1 MRVATGL
8 AIGAQADIG
17 LVTQAVQQAMRRISP
32 NQVSSV
38 LLFLTSEFAHDPL
51 PAIRAA
57 AKAAGT
63 LLVTGCSA
71 PGIFTEQD
79 WVLDAPAVAAM
90 VFSAPFSLSPAQAA
104 DLTLPRLTLS
114 APNAINS
121 NWLTA
126 PGLRYGGVSGDVLG
140 QGAFSVWQHAKG
152 ELTGH
157 CEAVVEGANIRIG
170 KSQGLRQL
178 GEVCLLDSSQGYV
191 LKKIGHKTALA
202 SLNKQLHKYPALALH
217 SIVLLYADK
226 EEMLSNGEYQMASI
240 ISTDA
245 ASHVITVSQAIP
257 VGHYVSWAIRDA
269 TVAGQEFQQL
279 LKQMAQMAEMTNAP
293 EFGIMFSCLGRG
305 PYFYGG
311 MDRDLQMLQQ
321 QYPEMPLI
329 GFYGNGEIA
338 PMLGQNM
345 LLQYAAVIALFEAK

>member
-8 AIGAQADIG
+8 AIGSSAEIG
-17 LVTQAVQQAMRRISP
+17 LVTQAVQQAMRRIAP
-32 NQVSSV
+32 NPVSSV
-38 LLFLTSEFAHDPL
+38 LLFLTSEFAHAPL

-57 AKAAGT
+57 AKTAET

-90 VFSAPFSLSPAQAA
+90 VFSAPFSLNPALGGDA
-104 DLTLPRLTLS
+104 TLPRLTLS

-126 PGLRYGGVSGDVLG
+126 PGVRYGGVSGDVLG

-152 ELTGH
+152 QLTGH
-157 CEAVVEGANIRIG
+157 CETVVAGANIRIG

-178 GEVCLLDSSQGYV
+178 GDVCLLDSAEGHT
-191 LKKIGHKTALA
+191 LKRIGHKTALA
-202 SLNKQLHKYPALALH
+202 SLNKQLQKYPHLALH
-217 SIVLLYADK
+217 SIVLLYADE
-226 EEMLSNGEYQMASI
+226 EEMLANGEYQVANI
-240 ISTDA
+240 ISTHA

-257 VGHYVSWAIRDA
+257 VGHYVTWAVRDA
-269 TVAGQEFQQL
+269 AVASQEFDQILRQL
-279 LKQMAQMAEMTNAP
+279 AQKAEMTNTP
-293 EFGIMFSCLGRG
+293 EFGMMFSCLGRG

-311 MDRDLQMLQQ
+311 MDRDLQMLQE

-345 LLQYAAVIALFEAK
+345 LLQYAAVIALFEPV

>member
-8 AIGAQADIG
+8 ALGSKADID
-17 LVTQAVQQAMRRISP
+17 LVTQAVRQAMRRIDP
-32 NQVSSV
+32 YPVSSV

-57 AKAAGT
+57 ARAADT
-63 LLVTGCSA
+63 LMVTGCSA

-90 VFSAPFSLSPAQAA
+90 VFSAPFSLNPAQEA
-104 DLTLPRLTLS
+104 DDVLPRLTLS

-121 NWLTA
+121 NWLRTA
-126 PGLRYGGVSGDVLG
+126 GVRYGGVSGDVLG

-157 CEAVVEGANIRIG
+157 CETVVAGANIRIG
-170 KSQGLRQL
+170 KSQGLRLL
-178 GEVCLLDSSQGYV
+178 GDVYLLESAEGYV
-191 LKKIGHKTALA
+191 LKTIGHKTALN
-202 SLNKQLHKYPALALH
+202 SLNKQLQKHPNIALH
-217 SIVLLYADK
+217 GIVLLYADE
-226 EEMLSNGEYQMASI
+226 EEMLLNGEYQMANI

-245 ASHVITVSQAIP
+245 ASHAITVSQSIP
-257 VGHYVSWAIRDA
+257 VGSYVSWAVRDA
-269 TVAGQEFQQL
+269 ALASQEFQQL
-279 LKQMAQMAEMTNAP
+279 LRQLAQKAEVTNPP
-293 EFGIMFSCLGRG
+293 EFGMMFSCLGRG

-311 MDRDLQMLQQ
+311 IDRDLQMLQQ

-345 LLQYAAVIALFEAK
+345 LLQYAAVIALFEAI